1 MGVSGHISA
10 NPRECSVNSIAK
22 RDARAF
28 ASWYLEQRG
37 WPLELKRLATFAMLA
52 LKTLDCPKP
61 AEALV
66 REAAKDLANFA
77 EAYAAHMASQGTRRN

>member
-1 MGVSGHISA
+1 M
-10 NPRECSVNSIAK
+10 RENVNRTGNGADSCAMAQNTAK

-28 ASWYLEQRG
+28 ARWYLEQRG

-61 AEALV
+61 AEVLV

-77 EAYAAHMASQGTRRN
+77 EAYAAHMASREGP